1 MRNQTKSKA
10 KLSLEKRTVIEL
22 TNEQMQSIRG
32 GHSGPAC
39 TGHTEISVRT
49 KK

>member
-1 MRNQTKSKA
+1 MRKQSKSKG

-32 GHSGPAC
+32 GYSGPAC
-39 TGHTEISVRT
+39 TGHTEIPVRT